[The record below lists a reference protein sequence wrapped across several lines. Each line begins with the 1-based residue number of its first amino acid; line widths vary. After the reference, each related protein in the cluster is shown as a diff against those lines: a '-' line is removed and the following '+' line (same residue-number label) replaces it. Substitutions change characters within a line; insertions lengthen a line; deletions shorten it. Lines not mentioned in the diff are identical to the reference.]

1 MAIDVKKQGH
11 ISQLKNEE
19 QFGVGESLYQKAFKR
34 LLRDRLSM
42 LMIFVL
48 TILILFTLSAPL
60 IEQSFN
66 VTYRRTN
73 PMNRFLPMGTVIT
86 PEAEDDEEAVTV
98 YHVLGTD
105 DLGRDHL
112 ARLAYGGRVTLAIAV
127 VAALISL
134 TIGVSLG
141 IIMGYYGGIVDD
153 ILMWVITTLN
163 SIPTLLLLIIIAA
176 VFRPNATTFALVLG
190 FLGWTGTTR
199 LVRGETLSLRE
210 REFVIGA
217 RSMGANAIHI
227 MLRHVAPNLIS
238 IVVITLA
245 IDIGALMLTEAALSF
260 LGLGVQPPVPT
271 WGNMLSNSRQFYAEP
286 NARHLVI
293 FPGIMITLSVL
304 CLYVIGDGVR
314 DAFDPQL
321 SND

>member
-1 MAIDVKKQGH
+1 MAIDAKQAGQVA
-11 ISQLKNEE
+11 QLE
-19 QFGVGESLYQKAFKR
+19 QRGEKLAVGESLYQKAFKR
-34 LLRDRLSM
+34 LLRDRLTMSM
-42 LMIFVL
+42 FAILVL
-48 TILILFTLSAPL
+48 LVLFTLSAPL
-60 IEQSFN
+60 IENGFN
-66 VTYRRTN
+66 VSYTATDV
-73 PMNRFLPMGTVIT
+73 MGRFATMGTTETEVI
-86 PEAEDDEEAVTV
+86 DDQEVTV

-112 ARLAYGGRVTLAIAV
+112 ARLAYGGRVTLGIAV
-127 VAALISL
+127 VAAAISI

-153 ILMWVITTLN
+153 VMMWVITTLN
-163 SIPTLLLLIIIAA
+163 SVPTLLLLIIIAA
-176 VFRPNATTFALVLG
+176 VFRPNATTLALVLG

-199 LVRGETLSLRE
+199 LVRGETFALRE

-217 RSMGANAIHI
+217 RSMGANAFHI

-245 IDIGALMLTEAALSF
+245 IDIGAVMLAEAALSF

-271 WGNMLSNSRQFYAEP
+271 WGNMLSNSREFYAEP

-293 FPGIMITLSVL
+293 FPGLLITLSVL
-304 CLYVIGDGVR
+304 CLYVIGDGIR

-321 SND
+321 GNE